1 MIAVNDFFN
10 VSTPAK
16 RFRLIA
22 VVEAITWG
30 LLLIGMAV
38 KYGAGI
44 DSATMVPG
52 ALHGAAFVVYL
63 VVTLLTARSLGWN
76 LKVLALALVASIP
89 PFFTVWFEVWAKNN
103 GHLAELSDSEFTVP
117 DDRDTLNV

>member
-1 MIAVNDFFN
+1 MKDVFDISTAARQFRMIAV
-10 VSTPAK
+10 
-16 RFRLIA
+16 I
-22 VVEAITWG
+22 EAITWG

-52 ALHGAAFVVYL
+52 ALHGAAFVIYL
-63 VVTLLTARSLGWN
+63 IVTLVAARKLKWD

-89 PFFTVWFEVWAKNN
+89 PFFTVWFEQWAKKN
-103 GHLAELSDSEFTVP
+103 GHLGELSDSEFTAP
-117 DDRDTLNV
+117 EDRDTLKV

>member
-1 MIAVNDFFN
+1 MGNVFD

-22 VVEAITWG
+22 VIEAITWG
-30 LLLIGMAV
+30 LLLISMGV

-44 DSATMVPG
+44 DAATMVPG
-52 ALHGAAFVVYL
+52 ALHGVAFVVYL
-63 VVTLLTARSLGWN
+63 IITVLTARSLKWN

-89 PFFTVWFEVWAKNN
+89 PFFTVWFEQWASKN
-103 GHLAELSDSEFTVP
+103 GHLGELSDSTFSESA
-117 DDRDTLNV
+117 DRDTLKV